1 MPFIVA
7 FRGYKE
13 PELNSRISDEIAGAA
28 AADEKA
34 EVKLLGSLKGFE
46 IVAGAA
52 NELELTHDPAKVQ
65 ITVWGLLK
73 GEGTL
78 QDECKVTLQ
87 ALRIDGDD
95 NYPNKQTG
103 ALTVRYPLI
112 LGKIVEA
119 SFPFR
124 LEPKQTKRV
133 HAWIGTGITA
143 LLEDAYANS
152 KAAEGAV
159 GPEITGW
166 MQYDQWWFRQ
176 KQYDQG
182 GPEYTEKINI
192 PHESRLLRVGEILA
206 ELIAIGAAPITMNLD
221 TAWEPSQGPYY
232 R

>member
-103 ALTVRYPLI
+103 ALTVRYPS
-112 LGKIVEA
+112 GEMAEVSREC
-119 SFPFR
+119 SV
-124 LEPKQTKRV
+124 LEPRRP
-133 HAWIGTGITA
+133 TA
-143 LLEDAYANS
+143 VAGQPTA
-152 KAAEGAV
+152 
-159 GPEITGW
+159 
-166 MQYDQWWFRQ
+166 
-176 KQYDQG
+176 
-182 GPEYTEKINI
+182 
-192 PHESRLLRVGEILA
+192 
-206 ELIAIGAAPITMNLD
+206 
-221 TAWEPSQGPYY
+221 TAWQ
-232 R
+232 